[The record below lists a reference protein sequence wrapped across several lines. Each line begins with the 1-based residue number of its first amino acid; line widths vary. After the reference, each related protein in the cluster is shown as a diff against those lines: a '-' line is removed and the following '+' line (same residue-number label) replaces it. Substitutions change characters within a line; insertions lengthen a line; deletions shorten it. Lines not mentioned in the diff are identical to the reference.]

1 MQYNRTKML
10 FGEEAFNKFQNTK
23 LILFGVGGM
32 GSFALDALY
41 NTGITDI
48 TIVDFDTYEPSNQ
61 NRQLGSHGNIGRKK
75 VEVMKERYQNVT
87 PICVKITPEWIDNFD
102 FSSYD
107 YILDAID
114 DVKTKVHLIK
124 KYFTKVISTGGGAK
138 RIDPL
143 QITYGSIWETK
154 NDKFIKKVREELK
167 KQGFKKK
174 FKVIYS
180 TELPLCIDKGSFEG
194 VTASF
199 GLMMASVTIQK
210 IVRKLNLVKDSQ
222 SKKFI

>member
-61 NRQLGSHGNIGRKK
+61 NRQLHSHGNIGRKK
-75 VEVMKERYQNVT
+75 VEVMKERYPNVT

-114 DVKTKVHLIK
+114 DVKPKVHLIK
-124 KYFTKVISTGGGAK
+124 KYFTRVISTGGGAK
-138 RIDPL
+138 RIDAN
-143 QITYGSIWETK
+143 QIKYASICNTY
-154 NDKFIKKVREELK
+154 NDKFIKKVRDELK

-174 FKVIYS
+174 FKVIFS
-180 TELPLCIDKGSFEG
+180 TEEPLCVDKGSFEG

-210 IVRKLNLVKDSQ
+210 IVKKL
-222 SKKFI
+222 KK

>member
-1 MQYNRTKML
+1 MKYDRTKKL
-10 FGEEAFNKFQNTK
+10 FGDDLFEKFKDVK
-23 LILFGVGGM
+23 LILLGVGGV

-41 NTGITDI
+41 NTGITNI
-48 TIVDFDTYEPSNQ
+48 TIVDFDTYEESNM
-61 NRQLGSHGNIGRKK
+61 NRQMGSHGNIGRIK
-75 VEVMKERYQNVT
+75 VEALKDKYPEVT
-87 PICVKITPEWIDNFD
+87 PIHVKITQEWIDNFD

-114 DVKTKVHLIK
+114 DVKPKVHLIK
-124 KYFTKVISTGGGAK
+124 KHFTKIISTGGGAK

-143 QITYGSIWETK
+143 QIKYSSIWETY

-180 TELPLCIDKGSFEG
+180 SEAPLCVDKGSFEG

-210 IVRKLNLVKDSQ
+210 IVKKLSLVKDSQ
-222 SKKFI
+222 S